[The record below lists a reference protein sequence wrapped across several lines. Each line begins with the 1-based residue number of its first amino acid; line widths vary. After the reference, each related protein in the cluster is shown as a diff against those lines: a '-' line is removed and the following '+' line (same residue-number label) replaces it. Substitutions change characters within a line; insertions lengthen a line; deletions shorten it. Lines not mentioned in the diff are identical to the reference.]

1 MLYVSVSRVRITLEV
16 KGKGV
21 CELELVRHLA
31 PLTVGS
37 ILRVLPIESRVYRF
51 NEKFLYFDT
60 PLLIGVEKQ
69 RDSFK
74 RGEVGFMVSNNT
86 ICIFLK
92 DVHGMRFNPIG
103 RVISNMELLDHVSND
118 VVVLA

>member
-1 MLYVSVSRVRITLEV
+1 MSVSRVRITLEV
-16 KGKGV
+16 KGKGR

-37 ILRVLPIESRVYRF
+37 ILRVLPIESRVYKF
-51 NEKFLYFDT
+51 DEKFLYFDT
-60 PLLIGVEKQ
+60 PLLIGAEKQ

-103 RVISNMELLDHVSND
+103 RIISDMELLDHVSND